1 MRAVA
6 WMLSLLLLLAPV
18 GLAEEESSSS
28 SSSSSS
34 STSGSPSSGP
44 SPDCDDDEGE
54 DGDKTCD
61 PRANRTQPRPSDGCR
76 DGEEDED
83 EAAHC
88 ERAVRRIGDERG
100 RDWISFQVDAANAT
114 LLDYSISGLLALERL
129 QLDLDDGN
137 LSIERSGATLH
148 VRDGDAELRLHDI
161 PTGLIRFKGDDGN
174 VTLQFPADAA
184 VQRDEQGARIAYSGG
199 REGHLVADNATW
211 VDNFTV
217 QLNGFFAFHVPARG
231 DPADAEDPPEA
242 IEAEERKDEAREH
255 GRIGAEIS
263 LKPRPAQA
271 EGAALAADDSVEI
284 LAYDDVDV
292 VVDLP
297 EQAEASEHAPLRV
310 VVSSELDEGRTIVL
324 NVDEDLLASTDPADL
339 VLRYFDVYNQTD
351 GSVFETEV
359 VFAAAGSLQDV
370 LEPMDDGGQPEF
382 WIVEDANGVQV
393 LVSVPHWSAHAITVA
408 SIATAFTAP
417 NVAVGIVAGAAAS
430 LVMGVLL
437 FLPRRRDDEL

>member
-1 MRAVA
+1 MRAAA
-6 WMLSLLLLLAPV
+6 WLLSLLLLLAPM
-18 GLAEEESSSS
+18 GLAQDGD

-34 STSGSPSSGP
+34 STSGPPSRGP
-44 SPDCDDDEGE
+44 PAACDDDA
-54 DGDKTCD
+54 DGNQTCP
-61 PRANRTQPRPSDGCR
+61 PRGNRTEPRPRDGCR
-76 DGEEDED
+76 DDED
-83 EAAHC
+83 DEAAAHC
-88 ERAVRRIGDERG
+88 ERAVRAIGDERG
-100 RDWISFQVDAANAT
+100 RDYISFQVDAANAT
-114 LLDYSISGLLALERL
+114 LLDYSIAGLLALERL

-184 VQRDEQGARIAYSGG
+184 IERGEQGARIAYAGG
-199 REGHLVADNATW
+199 REGFLVADNATW
-211 VDNFTV
+211 VDNSTV

-231 DPADAEDPPEA
+231 APAQAPAAA
-242 IEAEERKDEAREH
+242 IEAEERKDEAREN

-271 EGAALAADDSVEI
+271 SGAALALDDSVEI

-297 EQAEASEHAPLRV
+297 EQASENAPLRV

-324 NVDEDLLASTDPADL
+324 NVDEALLASTDPADL
-339 VLRYFDVYNQTD
+339 VLRYFDVYNRTD
-351 GSVFETEV
+351 GSVYETEV
-359 VFAAAGSLQDV
+359 VFASASSLQDV

-382 WIVEDANGVQV
+382 WVVEDANGVQV